1 MVVTLMVVPWFV
13 VVVRI
18 ERAPKVKG
26 LPFRRGVGEDMWWY
40 L

>member
-1 MVVTLMVVPWFV
+1 MVVTVVAWFV
-13 VVVRI
+13 VVVTI
-18 ERAPKVKG
+18 EGGGGPVKG